1 MAGFVNGVFIAKPMQ
16 PVRDFLPANLWEQM
30 QAELGPEE
38 TLRLLWPVAVG
49 ARLAA
54 NTRLRAVRGKTL
66 LVAVPDRTWKESLR
80 PLEKLILET
89 VNRLWKKTSWEA
101 IEFTEFPQSFPAPAI
116 KTPAARVRE
125 YPNRMPEPFPVDMI
139 ADAELRE
146 RFLESARKHF
156 ARQEEVKR

>member
-1 MAGFVNGVFIAKPMQ
+1 MAGFVNGVLAEAMQ

-38 TLRLLWPVAVG
+38 TLRLLWPLAVG

-89 VNRLWKKTSWEA
+89 VNRFWKKPAWEA
-101 IEFTEFPQSFPAPAI
+101 IEFRESPRSFPSPPAKAPPPRVA
-116 KTPAARVRE
+116 KARHTPTEQFA
-125 YPNRMPEPFPVDMI
+125 VDMI
-139 ADAELRE
+139 ADTELRK
-146 RFLESARKHF
+146 RFLESARKYF
-156 ARQEEVKR
+156 ARQEE

>member
-1 MAGFVNGVFIAKPMQ
+1 MAGFVNGFLAEAMQ
-16 PVRDFLPANLWEQM
+16 PVRDFLPTNIWEQM

-38 TLRLLWPVAVG
+38 TLRLLWPLAVG

-54 NTRLRAVRGKTL
+54 NTRLQAVRGKTL

-80 PLEKLILET
+80 PLEKLILEA
-89 VNRLWKKTSWEA
+89 VNRLWKKPAWEA
-101 IEFTEFPQSFPAPAI
+101 IEFTESPRSFPAPVI
-116 KTPAARVRE
+116 KATATRVRE
-125 YPNRMPEPFPVDMI
+125 SPNRMPEPFPVDMI

-146 RFLESARKHF
+146 RFLKSACKYF

>member
-1 MAGFVNGVFIAKPMQ
+1 MGFLAEAMQ
-16 PVRDFLPANLWEQM
+16 PVRDFLPTNLWEQM

-54 NTRLRAVRGKTL
+54 NTRLRAVRAKTL

-89 VNRLWKKTSWEA
+89 VNRFWKKSAWEA
-101 IEFTEFPQSFPAPAI
+101 IEFTESPRSFPSPVI
-116 KTPAARVRE
+116 KTPTPMVRE
-125 YPNRMPEPFPVDMI
+125 SPDRMPEPFPVDMI
-139 ADAELRE
+139 PDAELRE
-146 RFLESARKHF
+146 RFLESARKYF